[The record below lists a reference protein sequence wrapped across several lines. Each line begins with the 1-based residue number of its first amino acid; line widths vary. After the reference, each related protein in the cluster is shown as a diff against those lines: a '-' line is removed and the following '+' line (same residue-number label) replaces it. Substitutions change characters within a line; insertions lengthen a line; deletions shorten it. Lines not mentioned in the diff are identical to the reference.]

1 VVDRARDD
9 PRPVQG
15 QSALGLDAVYR
26 AEAGRVS
33 AWIRRLD
40 PEGDTEDLLHEVFLV
55 VGKKLGSFRGDAA
68 LGTWLHAITARVVS
82 AKRRRRRVRRFLFG
96 REEAGLR
103 AERLAPR
110 TPEELFE
117 GREVG
122 ALLYEL
128 LDSLSERDRTLLI
141 LHELDGLSGAELAKV
156 AGLSASG
163 VFVALSRARA
173 RLRQAFITRHGGTE
187 RA

>member
-1 VVDRARDD
+1 M
-9 PRPVQG
+9 QG
-15 QSALGLDAVYR
+15 PSTLGLEAIYR
-26 AEAGRVS
+26 TEAGRVS

-55 VGKKLGSFRGDAA
+55 VGKRLPSFRGESA

-82 AKRRRRRVRRFLFG
+82 AKRRRRRIRRFLFG

-103 AERLAPR
+103 AERRGPR

-128 LDSLSERDRTLLI
+128 LESLSERDRMLLI
-141 LHELDGLSGAELAKV
+141 LHELDGLSGAELAQV
-156 AGLSASG
+156 AGLSPSG
-163 VFVALSRARA
+163 VFVALHRARA
-173 RLRQAFITRHGGTE
+173 RLRRAFLARHGEKE

>member
-1 VVDRARDD
+1 M
-9 PRPVQG
+9 
-15 QSALGLDAVYR
+15 LGLDAIYR
-26 AEAGRVS
+26 AEAGRIS

-55 VGKKLGSFRGDAA
+55 VEKRLSSFRGDSA

-96 REEAGLR
+96 REEAGIR
-103 AERLAPR
+103 AERRAPR

-122 ALLYEL
+122 LLLYEL
-128 LDSLSERDRTLLI
+128 LDSLSERDRMLLI
-141 LHELDGLSGAELAKV
+141 LHELDGLSGAELAEV
-156 AGLSASG
+156 AGLSPSG
-163 VFVALSRARA
+163 VFVALHRARA
-173 RLRQAFITRHGGTE
+173 RLRRAFVARCGEPE
-187 RA
+187 RP